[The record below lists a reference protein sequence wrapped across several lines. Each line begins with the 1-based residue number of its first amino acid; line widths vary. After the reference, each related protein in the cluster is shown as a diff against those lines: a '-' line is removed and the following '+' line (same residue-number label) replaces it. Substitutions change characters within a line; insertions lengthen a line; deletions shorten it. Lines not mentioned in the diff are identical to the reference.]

1 MIWFYSALGLL
12 ISLMGIFYLSFCIVT
27 MKKSE
32 CVIGTI
38 CEIDN
43 GSPSQGGSAHHIIVQ
58 FNKDGE
64 TIRLHTLSCF
74 FLAPFFEKCKLARLR
89 KKHVG
94 RQVHIYYNPA
104 RETQALLR
112 EYIWKNF
119 LTGMLLI
126 FLGCFPIF
134 SIIIG

>member
-27 MKKSE
+27 MKKGE

-74 FLAPFFEKCKLARLR
+74 FLAPFF
-89 KKHVG
+89 
-94 RQVHIYYNPA
+94 
-104 RETQALLR
+104 
-112 EYIWKNF
+112 
-119 LTGMLLI
+119 
-126 FLGCFPIF
+126 
-134 SIIIG
+134 

>member
-27 MKKSE
+27 MKKGE

-58 FNKDGE
+58 FMLWNH
-64 TIRLHTLSCF
+64 IPQHNI
-74 FLAPFFEKCKLARLR
+74 ALR

-112 EYIWKNF
+112 EYIWKDF